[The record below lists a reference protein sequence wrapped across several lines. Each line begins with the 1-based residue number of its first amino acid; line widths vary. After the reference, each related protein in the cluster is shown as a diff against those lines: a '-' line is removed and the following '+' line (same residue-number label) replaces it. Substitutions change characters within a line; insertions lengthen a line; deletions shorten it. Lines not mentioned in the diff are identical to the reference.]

1 MPSELK
7 KKAVRGAGWLTLGQ
21 FANQGMSLVVT
32 GILARLL
39 TPEAFGLVGMVVVF
53 TAFLE
58 LFQEL
63 GLTAAVIQRK
73 DVTEEQLSTVFWIT
87 IFCGATL
94 SLATAAVSPVIAWF
108 YGEPELKS
116 VASLLGLTFF
126 INSFV
131 HVQAA
136 LLRKRLQFR
145 RLVLAKIAAALV
157 GGGVGIGLAFAG
169 FGVHALVFKS
179 VAVAALFSGLLWLM
193 GGWRPNRWPRLR
205 SVLGMLT
212 FGGGVTGTYLLSYL
226 SRNMDYMLI
235 GRFLGAA
242 ALGVYTIAYR
252 IMLLPLRRITF
263 QLSQVAFPAF
273 SAIQDDKPRV
283 ARGYCQMG
291 KTVAL
296 VTFPAMA
303 GLLLVAPE
311 AVRVVLGEKWLR
323 AIFLIRVLAPVGA
336 LQSVTAAS
344 THLFRSQGRAWFHL
358 VLEFV
363 ITAVTLGAFV
373 VGLRWDVEGVAVC
386 YAISQF
392 VLMPAKCYFAF
403 RLVNLRLTRF
413 YRALNGPLWA
423 TAAMGAVVLGYRA
436 MVLQWVGMGQM
447 PLLITQIAVGV
458 VAYALALRL
467 LAPSEYAD
475 ALELLRLLLPGG
487 RGEKTSPEGETA
499 PAG

>member
-7 KKAVRGAGWLTLGQ
+7 RKAVRGAGWLTLGQ

-39 TPEAFGLVGMVVVF
+39 APESFGLIGMVVVF

-73 DVTEEQLSTVFWIT
+73 DVTEEQLSTVFWVT
-87 IFCGATL
+87 IFCGGVL
-94 SLATAAVSPVIAWF
+94 SLATAAVSPLIAWF

-116 VASLLGLTFF
+116 VATLLGLTFF

-145 RLVLAKIAAALV
+145 RLVLARVAAALV
-157 GGGVGIGLAFAG
+157 GGGVGIGLAFG
-169 FGVHALVFKS
+169 GLGVYALVFKS
-179 VAVAALFSGLLWLM
+179 LTVATIFSALMWLM
-193 GGWRPNRWPRLR
+193 GGWRPSRWPRLR
-205 SVLGMLT
+205 SVLGMLS
-212 FGGGVTGTYLLSYL
+212 FGGGVTGTYLLAYL

-242 ALGVYTIAYR
+242 ALGFYTIAYR
-252 IMLLPLRRITF
+252 IMMLPLRRISS

-273 SAIQDDKPRV
+273 SAVQDDKPRV
-283 ARGYCQMG
+283 ARGYCQMCRI
-291 KTVAL
+291 VAL
-296 VTFPAMA
+296 ATFPAMA

-336 LQSVTAAS
+336 LQSVAAAS
-344 THLFRSQGRAWFHL
+344 THIFRSQGRAWLHL
-358 VLEFV
+358 VLESV
-363 ITAVTLGAFV
+363 ITAVTLGAFA
-373 VGLRWDVEGVAVC
+373 VGLLWDVEGVAVC
-386 YAISQF
+386 YAASQF
-392 VLMPAKCYFAF
+392 VLMPVKCHFAF
-403 RLVNLRLTRF
+403 RLVGLRMGRF
-413 YRALNGPLWA
+413 YRALSGSLWS
-423 TAAMGAVVLGYRA
+423 AACMAAVVLAYRTAALQLLA
-436 MVLQWVGMGQM
+436 MGEL
-447 PLLITQIAVGV
+447 PLLVSEIAVGA
-458 VAYALALRL
+458 VAYAVALRL
-467 LAPSEYAD
+467 LASAEYTD
-475 ALELLRLLLPGG
+475 AVDLVKLLLPRSKRERAGA
-487 RGEKTSPEGETA
+487 EGEAA